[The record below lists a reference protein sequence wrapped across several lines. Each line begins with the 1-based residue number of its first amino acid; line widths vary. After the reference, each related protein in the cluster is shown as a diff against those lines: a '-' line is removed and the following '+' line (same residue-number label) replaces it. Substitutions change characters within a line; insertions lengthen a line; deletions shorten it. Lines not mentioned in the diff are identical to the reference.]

1 MCSKEM
7 ILESVWRS
15 SWGAT
20 SKPVMNLLQYLRDV
34 LVKKIAVEAEKKG
47 QIRETLLRRTDRN
60 KQLPDGREEREFKA
74 EYSILGY
81 CIGGD

>member
-7 ILESVWRS
+7 ILELVWRS

-34 LVKKIAVEAEKKG
+34 LIKKIAVEAEKKG
-47 QIRETLLRRTDRN
+47 QIRETLQRRTDRN
-60 KQLPDGREEREFKA
+60 KQLPNGGEEREFKA
-74 EYSILGY
+74 DYSILGY
-81 CIGGD
+81 WIGGD